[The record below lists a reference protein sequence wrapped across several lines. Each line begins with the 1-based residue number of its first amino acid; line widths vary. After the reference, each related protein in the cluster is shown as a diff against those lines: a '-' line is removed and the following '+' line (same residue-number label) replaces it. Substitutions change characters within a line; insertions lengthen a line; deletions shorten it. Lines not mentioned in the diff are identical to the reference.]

1 MYLIVIRI
9 EVQAID
15 THTHIII
22 KNIDPTSIY
31 KRAKETGRYDKTTL
45 TTRTLTTYDNIKSKS
60 SELCHTATET
70 KTKTKK
76 CVGKRERERQT
87 ERLAE
92 MRARDKHTQEMPR
105 KDRDGQNTHLNPF
118 IQGTGSIHSNEV
130 KRKPVLWEIII
141 L

>member
-1 MYLIVIRI
+1 MHVYLIVIRI

-15 THTHIII
+15 THFII

-45 TTRTLTTYDNIKSKS
+45 TTRTLTTYDNIKSKT
-60 SELCHTATET
+60 SELGHTATET

-76 CVGKRERERQT
+76 CVAKRERERQT

-118 IQGTGSIHSNEV
+118 IQGTGSIHWNEV
-130 KRKPVLWEIII
+130 KREPVLWEIII